1 MPPRRTV
8 NAALTPPARAGS
20 RPGTCFPRKQGPAK
34 ARTLSRHVIIRQGY
48 WLSFYGF
55 RFTYVLE
62 FGARHMLN
70 RLTVSALLQT
80 VILAAALIIVLM
92 FSFSAW
98 TSWQRLQVTN
108 RIALVA
114 DASAGMF
121 KAMDRMRA
129 DRTTTNRV
137 LINDDKLEGQ
147 IESYVRSL
155 RDAEMPGMAHALEVL
170 PTIGFAQQDTLIGEF
185 DRLFKTLTA
194 EQTEFWQE
202 MSKPKGARRV
212 ALGKE
217 YMDTE
222 TALLELLDR
231 ISGILASEVNH
242 QDAVIDQLLL
252 IKQTAWLLR
261 NTAGEASLI
270 VSSNLTS
277 GKVSQDVRLA
287 YIKFVGGTEAVWKAL
302 QLSMEG
308 MKASPALTAAMENTR
323 TSYFDTQYTAL
334 RDRLVNA
341 MATGEKPEMVANE
354 WSPLTV
360 ARLNA
365 AVGVADAAL
374 DTAKTY
380 IADQHSI
387 ALRSL
392 LLQLFLLVAALALS
406 CGAMLMVGRRVI
418 KPLHDIRDA
427 MLKVAGGDLA
437 VETGYGAR
445 QDEIGALA
453 GALETFKQQAEDK
466 LRIEA
471 QERERN
477 AGAAARQRAIE
488 NYVGEFESLV
498 RGSLR
503 ELGEASAAMRTT
515 SSGLTNVSRKT
526 NERVEV
532 AQKASSEA
540 SLSVESV
547 ASASE
552 ELSASINDISQQA
565 AHAAGIASRAVNEA
579 RQTDGT
585 VQGLAKS
592 AGRIGEV
599 VGLINTIAAQTN
611 LLALNATIEAARAGE
626 AGRGFAV
633 VASEV
638 KSLASQT
645 AKATDEIS
653 EQITDIQK
661 VAGEAIDA
669 IKRIGGI
676 IGEVNEVAT
685 AIAAAVQEQG
695 AATQEITR
703 STQYAAQGTRNVSEN
718 MQGVTTDA
726 DASASA
732 AENVKQASETLETQ
746 SQHLGQ
752 QVTDFLTKIRA
763 A

>member
-1 MPPRRTV
+1 
-8 NAALTPPARAGS
+8 
-20 RPGTCFPRKQGPAK
+20 
-34 ARTLSRHVIIRQGY
+34 
-48 WLSFYGF
+48 
-55 RFTYVLE
+55 
-62 FGARHMLN
+62 MLN
-70 RLTVSALLQT
+70 RLTVSALLQA
-80 VILAAALIIVLM
+80 VILTAALIIVLV

-98 TSWQRLQVTN
+98 DSWHRLQVTR

-114 DASAGMF
+114 DASSNMF
-121 KAMDRMRA
+121 KAMDRLRA
-129 DRTTTNRV
+129 DRTTSNRV
-137 LINDDKLEGQ
+137 LLNDDKLDGEVDRYIRGMR
-147 IESYVRSL
+147 ET
-155 RDAEMPGMAHALEVL
+155 EMPAMARAMEVL
-170 PTIGFAQQDTLIGEF
+170 PSIGFAQQDTLLPEF

-202 MSKPKGARRV
+202 MAKPKAARRA

-222 TALLELLDR
+222 TALLTVLDK

-252 IKQTAWLLR
+252 IKQSAWLLR

-270 VSSNLTS
+270 VSTS
-277 GKVSQDVRLA
+277 LANGKITPEARLA
-287 YIKFVGGTEAVWKAL
+287 YTKFVGGAEAAFKAL

-308 MKASPALTAAMENTR
+308 MKASPALSAAMENTK
-323 TSYFDTQYTAL
+323 TAYFDAQYAEL

-341 MATGEKPEMVANE
+341 LATGEKPEMVANV
-354 WSPLTV
+354 WSPFTV
-360 ARLNA
+360 GRLNA
-365 AVGVADAAL
+365 AVAVADGALEAAK
-374 DTAKTY
+374 AY
-380 IADQHSI
+380 IADQHEI
-387 ALRSL
+387 AMRSL
-392 LLQLFLLVAALALS
+392 VLQLFFLVAAIAFS
-406 CGAMLMVGRRVI
+406 CGAMLSVSRRVI

-718 MQGVTTDA
+718 MQGVKTDA